1 MSAFLTKAEEIA
13 DRLRAVTE
21 LESVEIIVDRQKDIA
36 AEFAKAMG
44 KAKGG
49 VIIIFFDGYRPNEED
64 VAESLLVSSYS
75 ITVWTKPV
83 LRTGQAAADD
93 LVEAVHRSLHGWQHD
108 FYCQN
113 NAIVRSGRII
123 PDQRFLIHELQ
134 IELKHELPLQ
144 N

>member
-1 MSAFLTKAEEIA
+1 MSTFLDKADEIA
-13 DRLRAVTE
+13 DRLRAVTR

-49 VIIIFFDGYRPNEED
+49 VIIILFDGYRPNDED
-64 VAESLLVSSYS
+64 VAESVLISSYS
-75 ITVWTKPV
+75 ITIWTKPI
-83 LRTGQAAADD
+83 LRGDQAPADD
-93 LVEAVHRSLHGWQHD
+93 IVEETHRALHGWKHD
-108 FYCQN
+108 FYCQH

-134 IELKHELPLQ
+134 LELKHELPLP